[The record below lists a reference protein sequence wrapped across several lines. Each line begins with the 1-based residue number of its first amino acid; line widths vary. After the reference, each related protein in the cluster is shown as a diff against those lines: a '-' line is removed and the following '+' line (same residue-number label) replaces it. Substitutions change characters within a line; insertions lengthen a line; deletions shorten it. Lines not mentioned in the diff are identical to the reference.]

1 MLIFALRRLG
11 WAIPT
16 LLVIAL
22 ALFALLDLAPGDPLA
37 QLPLGVS
44 PEVEAEM
51 RAALGLDRPAPERF
65 GRWLSQMFWIEP
77 AQAWNALFGTRWAED
92 MPRLLSWQSRA
103 PVMEIISER
112 LPQTLWVVG
121 AAYVLGLALALPIGI
136 IAAYRQYSLFDHLTG
151 GLSVLGYALPPF
163 FTGAVLILL
172 FTITLGWL
180 PASYDSLHRV
190 EDWSSLRWQLA
201 QMALPVMVLS
211 LQTTALLSRYMRGA
225 MLDELRTPY
234 VLAARARGLSE
245 ASVILCHALPR
256 ALGPVVS
263 VAALGLPQVFGGA
276 IITEEIFR
284 VNGVGHLLIT
294 AIKVSDW
301 PMVLTITF
309 LLAVLI
315 VLCNLLADLLNGWLD
330 PKLRHG

>member
-1 MLIFALRRLG
+1 MLTFTLRRLG

-22 ALFALLDLAPGDPLA
+22 ALFALIDLAPGDPLA

-51 RAALGLDRPAPERF
+51 RAALGIDRPAPDRF
-65 GRWLSQMFWIEP
+65 GLWLQQMFWIEP
-77 AQAWNALFGTRWAED
+77 AQAVNALFGTGWAED
-92 MPRLLSWQSRA
+92 MPRLISWQNRA
-103 PVMEIISER
+103 PVMQIIGER

-121 AAYVLGLALALPIGI
+121 AAYVVGLLLAVPLGI
-136 IAAYRQYSLFDHLTG
+136 ISALRQYSLFDHLTG
-151 GLSVLGYALPPF
+151 GISVLGYALPPF

-172 FTITLGWL
+172 FTTTLGWL
-180 PASYDSLHRV
+180 PLSYDGLHRV
-190 EDWSSLRWQLA
+190 EDWPSLRFQLWQ
-201 QMALPVMVLS
+201 MTLPVMVLS
-211 LQTTALLSRYMRGA
+211 LQTTALLSRYMRAA
-225 MLDELRTPY
+225 MRDELRAPY
-234 VLAARARGLSE
+234 VLSARARGLSE
-245 ASVILCHALPR
+245 PRVILLHALPR

-276 IITEEIFR
+276 IITEQIFR

-294 AIKVSDW
+294 ALKASDW
-301 PMVLTITF
+301 PVVLTITF

-315 VLCNLLADLLNGWLD
+315 VLCNLLADLLNAWLD